1 MNLERSILTLFF
13 DGFIQAFYWA
23 RSAND
28 NRQEKRL
35 KITYSKIEFGLE
47 PESLECSNS
56 KCSNS
61 KFQIR
66 PDLMKIV
73 ECQALRS

>member
-1 MNLERSILTLFF
+1 MNLECSILTLLNF
-13 DGFIQAFYWA
+13 DGFIEAFYWT

-35 KITYSKIEFGLE
+35 KITCRKDEFGLE
-47 PESLECSNS
+47 HESLECSNS

-61 KFQIR
+61 RFQIG
-66 PDLMKIV
+66 PDLMRIV
-73 ECQALRS
+73 GCQA